1 MDLID
6 ALETVVRL
14 SQQCLLRPLPEHIV
28 GADNVELR
36 DAVHLVEDLIVN
48 HGEDLEAMGETP
60 VEPSMPESVA
70 QMEAFESTLDR
81 AVATCLHLAAHQLA
95 GCPETQGALAVVR
108 VEEFWQAHGADICS
122 RLRIIPMTFEA

>member
-14 SQQCLLRPLPEHIV
+14 SQEGLLRPLPERFE
-28 GADNVELR
+28 GADSDEIR

-48 HGEDLEAMGETP
+48 HGEDLEAMGDTLVAP
-60 VEPSMPESVA
+60 VMPEAVA
-70 QMEAFESTLDR
+70 QMEASESALDR
-81 AVATCLHLAAHQLA
+81 AVSTCLHLAAHQLA
-95 GCPETQGALAVVR
+95 GCPETQEALAVVR